1 MPAQKSFFYIFC
13 LSTIFFGIQIIW
25 TLEFG
30 AGNPYLIS
38 LGMKPEL
45 TAFVWLCGPVAGLIV
60 QPLIGYYSD
69 RSSSTYF
76 GKRKPFL
83 FAGLLLVTLAL
94 LMIGVIAPG
103 SNDRNAALHIAV
115 AGFYILDFSINVL
128 MSSARSFLVD
138 SLEGHQQVLGN
149 SFVGRMLN
157 AGDLCGYFIGG
168 LDLSAIL
175 SVKGEFEQMRLLCL
189 LGIVILW
196 ASGLVT
202 LLFTTEEPHH
212 SYVNLS
218 SAATDSYGVFA
229 PFRAIVKAIWT
240 LTPPIQKLC
249 ETQFFNWLG
258 WFPFLFYSSTWL
270 IASSQ
275 SHGHQESSRMGSRGL
290 FLFSLLSL
298 FTSLTLPYIQHRF
311 NIPLSKLWSL
321 SLFFSFF
328 VIQMTIFHQNSPAMI
343 LLTVSLMGIPW
354 FATGWAPFALISLEL
369 TKRAQEDAMTD
380 DDTQIPDSP
389 HSYTSLESALANS
402 PGNGCE
408 SGLVLGIH
416 NMYICIPQLLSS
428 LVTSFVFFILDGNG
442 PEALGWVIRVGSVFT
457 CVAAFKAWHLA

>member
-1 MPAQKSFFYIFC
+1 M
-13 LSTIFFGIQIIW
+13 
-25 TLEFG
+25 
-30 AGNPYLIS
+30 
-38 LGMKPEL
+38 GMKREL
-45 TAFVWLCGPVAGLIV
+45 TAFVWLCGPVAGLVV

-83 FAGLLLVTLAL
+83 FAGLLLVTVAL
-94 LMIGVIAPG
+94 LMIGVIAPD
-103 SNDRNAALHIAV
+103 STDRNVALWFAV
-115 AGFYILDFSINVL
+115 AGFYILDFAINVL

-149 SFVGRMLN
+149 AFAGRMLN

-168 LDLSAIL
+168 LDLGAMV
-175 SVKGEFEQMRLLCL
+175 SVKGEFAQIRLLCI

-196 ASGLVT
+196 ASGLIT

-212 SYVNLS
+212 SYVNLP
-218 SAATDSYGVFA
+218 SATTDSLA
-229 PFRAIVKAIWT
+229 PFRAIIKAIWS
-240 LTPPIQKLC
+240 LNPKIQKLC
-249 ETQFFNWLG
+249 ETQFYNWLG

-275 SHGHQESSRMGSRGL
+275 SHGLQESSRIGSKGL
-290 FLFSLLSL
+290 FLFSLFSL
-298 FTSLTLPYIQHRF
+298 LTSLVLPYIQHRF
-311 NIPLSKLWSL
+311 NLPLSKLWAL
-321 SLFFSFF
+321 SLFFSFL
-328 VIQMTIFHQNSPAMI
+328 VIQMTIFYQDSIAMI

-369 TKRAQEDAMTD
+369 TKRAQEDMMAED
-380 DDTQIPDSP
+380 DDDAAQIPDSS

-402 PGNGCE
+402 RENSE

-428 LVTSFVFFILDGNG
+428 LVTSFVFFIFDGNG
-442 PEALGWVIRVGSVFT
+442 PEALGWVIRVGSLFT
-457 CVAAFKAWHLA
+457 CIAAFKAWHIS